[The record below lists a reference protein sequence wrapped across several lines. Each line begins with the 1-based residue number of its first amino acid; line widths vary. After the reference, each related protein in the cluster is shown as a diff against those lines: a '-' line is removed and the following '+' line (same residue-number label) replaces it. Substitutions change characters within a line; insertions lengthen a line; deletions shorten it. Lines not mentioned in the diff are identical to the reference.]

1 MCFSE
6 SLVWQHCT
14 ERHWLHSHIMRPASI
29 YLSRSVTPG
38 SFTTATG
45 TYFPAEMT
53 PTCISSQEAL
63 SRIPL
68 DVNASSQ
75 IIRAVY
81 HQVLSFHIAGGL
93 QMEFFFIVHDHKLSH
108 VSYRTGPVE
117 DCKNGKSMAFKSPQL
132 QRTRAVMQ
140 TPVSEKPSRNLE
152 LYLNTNDKN
161 KRCSIHTNQTC
172 FRHPQLIS
180 SYCHSLI

>member
-1 MCFSE
+1 MTALYWETLIAFPYNEACINIFATFSYTR
-6 SLVWQHCT
+6 VIYN
-14 ERHWLHSHIMRPASI
+14 RHRNIFP
-29 YLSRSVTPG
+29 SRNDTHLPS
-38 SFTTATG
+38 
-45 TYFPAEMT
+45 
-53 PTCISSQEAL
+53 PTCISSQQAL

-81 HQVLSFHIAGGL
+81 HQVFSFHIAGGL

-140 TPVSEKPSRNLE
+140 TPVSEKPSRNPE
-152 LYLNTNDKN
+152 LYLNTNVPKLHSHKSDL
-161 KRCSIHTNQTC
+161 
-172 FRHPQLIS
+172 FS
-180 SYCHSLI
+180 SSPAHIELLS